1 MPIKKDS
8 RKVQPFRSP
17 SNLENPQ
24 VEPSVMLMNSFL
36 AKRMVGNDPYSMAE
50 KNSSRSIICTV
61 DVWHHMR
68 DIISFNRVCL
78 KTICILSVS
87 KNKMSISNS
96 EVLSS
101 SGTSHTFIAETR
113 PARR

>member
-1 MPIKKDS
+1 MTIKKDS

-50 KNSSRSIICTV
+50 KIV
-61 DVWHHMR
+61 QD
-68 DIISFNRVCL
+68 L
-78 KTICILSVS
+78 
-87 KNKMSISNS
+87 
-96 EVLSS
+96 
-101 SGTSHTFIAETR
+101 
-113 PARR
+113 